1 MIIEKAKESFTIQA
15 ATKKKVSGKTMKK
28 RESTFTLTRTAVSAE
43 ESIQEESSSTERR
56 HLTLS

>member
-1 MIIEKAKESFTIQA
+1 MVKKKAKESFTIITA
-15 ATKKKVSGKTMKK
+15 IKKKVSGKTIIE

-43 ESIQEESSSTERR
+43 KSIQEESSSTERL